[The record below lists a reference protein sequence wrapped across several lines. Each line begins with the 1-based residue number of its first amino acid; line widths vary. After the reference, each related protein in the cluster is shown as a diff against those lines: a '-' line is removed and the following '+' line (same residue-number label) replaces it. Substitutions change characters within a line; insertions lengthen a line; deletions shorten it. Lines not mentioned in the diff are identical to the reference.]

1 MPLIAEL
8 RGQAITTESG
18 GAIRC
23 KSQTTRVK
31 ALMGIAVRGAI
42 LDFDMRLEMI
52 LKNYPL
58 FSMNS
63 PT

>member
-18 GAIRC
+18 AATQY
-23 KSQTTRVK
+23 KSRTTRVK
-31 ALMGIAVRGAI
+31 ALMGIAVRVAI

-52 LKNYPL
+52 LKDFPL
-58 FSMNS
+58 FSTNS

>member
-1 MPLIAEL
+1 
-8 RGQAITTESG
+8 
-18 GAIRC
+18 
-23 KSQTTRVK
+23 
-31 ALMGIAVRGAI
+31 MGIAVRGAI